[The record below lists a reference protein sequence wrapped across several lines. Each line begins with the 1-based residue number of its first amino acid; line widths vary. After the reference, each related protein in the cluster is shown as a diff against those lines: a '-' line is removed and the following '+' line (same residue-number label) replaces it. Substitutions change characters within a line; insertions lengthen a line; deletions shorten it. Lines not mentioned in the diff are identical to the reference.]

1 MSRDFCFGSERT
13 KNRVRAGKDPYVFE
27 FLDLPDHNYRECYYD
42 FYLSYRNTA
51 MADPLTASVLVGL
64 AVQKFVESGA
74 GELAKKFTTEA
85 IAKIPELWQQIKNK
99 LQGRSPKVDE
109 ALMKLESGDRSAI
122 ETITKNLDVALDDD
136 ETFAALL
143 QKLAQEINAGQIIQV
158 GLDGITAN
166 RVAADIV
173 QNAKGD
179 RVEQIGARDVN
190 AAGDAVFKV
199 KQTID

>member
-1 MSRDFCFGSERT
+1 MT
-13 KNRVRAGKDPYVFE
+13 
-27 FLDLPDHNYRECYYD
+27 DH
-42 FYLSYRNTA
+42 
-51 MADPLTASVLVGL
+51 LTASELVDL
-64 AVQKFVESGA
+64 AVKTLVTSSA

-109 ALMKLESGDRSAI
+109 ALVKLESGDRSAI
-122 ETITKNLDVALDDD
+122 DTVTKNLDVVLDED

-143 QKLAQEINAGQIIQV
+143 QKLAQEINAGQILQV

-173 QNAKGD
+173 QDAKGD
-179 RVEQIGARDVN
+179 RVEQIGARNVN

-199 KQTID
+199 KQNVD

>member
-1 MSRDFCFGSERT
+1 MIACLCHLLQ
-13 KNRVRAGKDPYVFE
+13 NRSSLQWVSCLVG
-27 FLDLPDHNYRECYYD
+27 
-42 FYLSYRNTA
+42 YLSEVDLLIEGVIIACIQVINTA
-51 MADPLTASVLVGL
+51 MSDPLTLTTSALVTL
-64 AVQKFVESGA
+64 AIQKFVESGA

-99 LQGRSPKVDE
+99 LQGRSAKVDE
-109 ALMKLESGDRSAI
+109 ALVKLESGDRSAI
-122 ETITKNLDVALDDD
+122 DTVTKNLDVVLDEDA
-136 ETFAALL
+136 TFAVLL
-143 QKLAQEINAGQIIQV
+143 QKLAQEINAGQILQV

-179 RVEQIGARDVN
+179 RAEQIGARDVN
-190 AAGDAVFKV
+190 AAGDAVFRV

>member
-1 MSRDFCFGSERT
+1 
-13 KNRVRAGKDPYVFE
+13 
-27 FLDLPDHNYRECYYD
+27 
-42 FYLSYRNTA
+42 
-51 MADPLTASVLVGL
+51 MADPLTADVLVGL

-109 ALMKLESGDRSAI
+109 ALVKLESGDRSAI
-122 ETITKNLDVALDDD
+122 DTVTKNLDVVLDED
-136 ETFAALL
+136 EIFAALL
-143 QKLAQEINAGQIIQV
+143 QKLVQEINAGQILQV

-173 QNAKGD
+173 QNPKGD
-179 RVEQIGARDVN
+179 RVEQIGARNVN

-199 KQTID
+199 NQTID

>member
-1 MSRDFCFGSERT
+1 M
-13 KNRVRAGKDPYVFE
+13 V
-27 FLDLPDHNYRECYYD
+27 
-42 FYLSYRNTA
+42 
-51 MADPLTASVLVGL
+51 DPLTAGVLVGL

-99 LQGRSPKVDE
+99 LQGRSAKVDE
-109 ALMKLESGDRSAI
+109 ALVKLESSDRSGI
-122 ETITKNLDVALDDD
+122 DTVTKNLDVVLDED

-143 QKLAQEINAGQIIQV
+143 QKLAQEINAGQILQV
-158 GLDGITAN
+158 GLDGVTAN

-179 RVEQIGARDVN
+179 RVEQIGARNVN
-190 AAGDAVFKV
+190 ATGDAVFKV
-199 KQTID
+199 KQNVD